1 MHSIVLHTFKLSNC
15 ASNGLDLISTMNS
28 SQSLVTEMRSEPS
41 DARSDCSKMRST
53 VLYISLHSINP
64 KSPSHSTCPFW

>member
-1 MHSIVLHTFKLSNC
+1 
-15 ASNGLDLISTMNS
+15 MNS